1 MTQRLTYLN
10 PTFIINKIIFE
21 CGKIFSLG
29 IILYEMFHIFSTQME
44 RVTHITQLRSGR
56 INDETQGIFLIN
68 SFCKT
73 NIPSRVVSKT
83 RGTYSA
89 TSPDQSRQP
98 PGGQRNPRPSFHHR
112 GRIRITF
119 TPCCCCISIYHHLMS
134 SLLSIE
140 AETAENAQLIRKC
153 AEKQVQHICFFSRF
167 RFCFQFVKYLYTYCK
182 ITVDKFI

>member
-119 TPCCCCISIYHHLMS
+119 TPCCCCISIYHHL
-134 SLLSIE
+134 SLHFFLLKRDGGECSTDKKVCREASTTYLLLFALSI
-140 AETAENAQLIRKC
+140 L
-153 AEKQVQHICFFSRF
+153 FS
-167 RFCFQFVKYLYTYCK
+167 VCK
-182 ITVDKFI
+182 ILVHLL